1 MNFLIRSALNIAGL
15 YCFYLLNEVVWYP
28 NFFIAV
34 SFVVTGIYC
43 FKKAN
48 DGTFS
53 SESNKKKILPDR
65 NLKKLG
71 GENKY
76 ISNVNNI
83 FTSTFRKLDGRLYD
97 ALSFKGLVVLMII
110 LIWFYQIMRHF
121 LVTPDNLFDSL
132 FQ

>member
-1 MNFLIRSALNIAGL
+1 MKLFGILI
-15 YCFYLLNEVVWYP
+15 
-28 NFFIAV
+28 FFIAV

-48 DGTFS
+48 NGTFS

-97 ALSFKGLVVLMII
+97 ALSFKGFVVLMII

>member
-76 ISNVNNI
+76 RNNVKNT
-83 FTSTFRKLDGRLYD
+83 FTSTFRKKDGRLYD
-97 ALSFKGLVVLMII
+97 ALSFKGFVVLIII

>member
-53 SESNKKKILPDR
+53 SESNKKKILPDK
-65 NLKKLG
+65 NSKKIESENAYKIIEIDEIKDAPINYLKPVAEEL
-71 GENKY
+71 
-76 ISNVNNI
+76 
-83 FTSTFRKLDGRLYD
+83 
-97 ALSFKGLVVLMII
+97 A
-110 LIWFYQIMRHF
+110 
-121 LVTPDNLFDSL
+121 
-132 FQ
+132 

>member
-76 ISNVNNI
+76 RNNVKNT

-97 ALSFKGLVVLMII
+97 ALSFKGFFVLIII
-110 LIWFYQIMRHF
+110 LIWFYQIMRYF

>member
-97 ALSFKGLVVLMII
+97 ALRFKGFVVIMII

>member
-97 ALSFKGLVVLMII
+97 ALSFKGFVVLMII

>member
-76 ISNVNNI
+76 RNNVKNT

-97 ALSFKGLVVLMII
+97 TLSFKGFFVLIII

>member
-76 ISNVNNI
+76 RNNVKNT

-97 ALSFKGLVVLMII
+97 ALSFKGFVVLMII

>member
-53 SESNKKKILPDR
+53 SESNKKKILPDK
-65 NLKKLG
+65 NSKKIES
-71 GENKY
+71 EN
-76 ISNVNNI
+76 STAVNNTFI
-83 FTSTFRKLDGRLYD
+83 STFRKLDGHLYD
-97 ALSFKGLVVLMII
+97 ALSFKGFVVLMII

-121 LVTPDNLFDSL
+121 FVTPDNLFDSL

>member
-28 NFFIAV
+28 NFFIAI

-53 SESNKKKILPDR
+53 SESNKKKILPDK

-97 ALSFKGLVVLMII
+97 ALSFKGFVVLMII

>member
-53 SESNKKKILPDR
+53 SESNKKKILPDK
-65 NLKKLG
+65 NSKKIES
-71 GENKY
+71 ENKY
-76 ISNVNNI
+76 STAVNNTFI
-83 FTSTFRKLDGRLYD
+83 STFRKLDGHLYD
-97 ALSFKGLVVLMII
+97 ALSFKGFVVLMII

-121 LVTPDNLFDSL
+121 LITPDNLFNSL

>member
-76 ISNVNNI
+76 RNNVKNT
-83 FTSTFRKLDGRLYD
+83 FTSTFRKKMDVYMML
-97 ALSFKGLVVLMII
+97 LVSK
-110 LIWFYQIMRHF
+110 
-121 LVTPDNLFDSL
+121 DSL
-132 FQ
+132 FLLLYSYGFIKL